1 MGIRF
6 RCHHCE
12 TELHV
17 KDFQGGKRGRCPEC
31 KGKFR
36 IPPSDAEHSLPADD
50 LANEAGEESGAAAAP
65 AQVAQEHTSAQLDQR
80 PVPPATQCPQALS
93 TAATARWYVRPTAGG
108 QYGPADSQALWQWLQ
123 ENRIGP
129 DALVWCEG
137 WPEWQVAGRVFND
150 YFSSRV
156 GAGLSPTEMV
166 GADTGGQPYV
176 SVGQTAEAMGK
187 PSTAVAK
194 VTEAAG
200 STALPLSERNRLSR
214 KQRRKRNYALMIA
227 VLSVTMI
234 ALIVALVIVLNT
246 QSE

>member
-36 IPPSDAEHSLPADD
+36 IPPSDTEHSLPADD
-50 LANEAGEESGAAAAP
+50 LANDAGEESGAGAAP
-65 AQVAQEHTSAQLDQR
+65 TQVAQEQPSVQPDQR
-80 PVPPATQCPQALS
+80 PASQGTPYPQALA
-93 TAATARWYVRPTAGG
+93 TAPNARWYVLPTAGG

-137 WPEWQVAGRVFND
+137 WPEWQVSGRVFGD
-150 YFSSRV
+150 FFSIQVAAR
-156 GAGLSPTEMV
+156 LSPGEIAGANTGDQPQVSPGQKAV
-166 GADTGGQPYV
+166 GSGDPD
-176 SVGQTAEAMGK
+176 
-187 PSTAVAK
+187 TAVAK
-194 VTEAAG
+194 GGKATD
-200 STALPLSERNRLSR
+200 SSALPLSERNRVSR
-214 KQRRKRNYALMIA
+214 KQRRKRNYAVLMA

-234 ALIVALVIVLNT
+234 ALVVALVVVLNS